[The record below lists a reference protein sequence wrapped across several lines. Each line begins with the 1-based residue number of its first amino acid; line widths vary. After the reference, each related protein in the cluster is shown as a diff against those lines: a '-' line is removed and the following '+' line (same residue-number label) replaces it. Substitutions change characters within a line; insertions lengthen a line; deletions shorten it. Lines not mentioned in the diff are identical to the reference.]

1 LILFAIF
8 REYKK
13 ELDRIK
19 SNIDIE
25 LIFGG
30 NFLMNKI
37 RLAQAL
43 VPIADELD
51 NRNLDDEADE
61 LDAIIGELM
70 SEAAIEAKMS
80 KEAQQT
86 IGPMPPA
93 VPTQHDINVA
103 RTKIQKID
111 SQLLDLRRKE
121 YDLQMKKAVLMQ
133 QGELPGNKEYTN
145 QMHQNQK
152 QLQATE
158 QQVKQN
164 LQQNPPQYNNPDVV

>member
-1 LILFAIF
+1 
-8 REYKK
+8 
-13 ELDRIK
+13 
-19 SNIDIE
+19 
-25 LIFGG
+25 
-30 NFLMNKI
+30 MNKI

-86 IGPMPPA
+86 VGVMPPPA
-93 VPTQHDINVA
+93 VPGGYGTTPPAVPGGSGTTSPAVPGGYTPEQQNIV
-103 RTKIQKID
+103 RTRIQQID